1 MVQIS
6 GEVLYHRCEYHM
18 NVIAIHTSFPL
29 ALITYYTLSLNYR
42 ALFSDAVQMIFSMHC
57 CLHLVGQP
65 VSVGNIDRL
74 LISYYKQDIQNGT
87 LTTKKVLHIYIASV
101 LSLNEVS
108 VVPMHS

>member
-6 GEVLYHRCEYHM
+6 VEVLYHHCEYLM
-18 NVIAIHTSFPL
+18 NVVAIHTSFPF
-29 ALITYYTLSLNYR
+29 ASITYYLISQYR

-74 LISYYKQDIQNGT
+74 LISYYEQDIQNGT
-87 LTTKKVLHIYIASV
+87 LTTKKVSHIY
-101 LSLNEVS
+101 
-108 VVPMHS
+108 